1 MYTNIDFAPFEFDA
15 RFERL
20 IKRYRN
26 DSFEKVYEFLGKL
39 YGRMKL
45 AERRNE
51 GNYDPTAL
59 SIAISEVTPG
69 EADEVL
75 RKHGLI

>member
-1 MYTNIDFAPFEFDA
+1 MDIDFAPFEFDA

-20 IKRYRN
+20 VKRYRN
-26 DSFEKVYEFLGKL
+26 DGFEKVYEFLGKL
-39 YGRMKL
+39 LGRMKL
-45 AERRNE
+45 AERRSE

-59 SIAISEVTPG
+59 GIAISEATPG
-69 EADEVL
+69 ETDDVL